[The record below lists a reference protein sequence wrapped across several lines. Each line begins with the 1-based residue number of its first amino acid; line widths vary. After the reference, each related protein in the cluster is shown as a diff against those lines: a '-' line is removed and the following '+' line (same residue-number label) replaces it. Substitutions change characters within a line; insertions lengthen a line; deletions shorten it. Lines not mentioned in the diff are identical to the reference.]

1 MEEPNIHSMQLL
13 YSRLI
18 PAEHAERQ
26 VAVQFSKEIYPLI
39 ADGETYAITILT
51 DNTDREYVYKKVSI
65 TKVIKTYPV
74 KRWVPVSWRR
84 RLSILFN
91 ILFKGGYYDYF

>member
-84 RLSILFN
+84 RLSILF
-91 ILFKGGYYDYF
+91 KGGYYDYF